1 MFSWVSTKNGILT
14 NKDAVAHVSPFDY
27 EKGLQMENT
36 YEYLGRT
43 KFVNDKIQVLMSQF
57 GQKYNIVLDSCQMVT
72 CKVAEAIIR
81 GVKGKEAGTSEEAAY
96 EREAFQ
102 ENLRIQ
108 TQMAVLG
115 MSALGI

>member
-1 MFSWVSTKNGILT
+1 V
-14 NKDAVAHVSPFDY
+14 
-27 EKGLQMENT
+27 
-36 YEYLGRT
+36 
-43 KFVNDKIQVLMSQF
+43 DKF
-57 GQKYNIVLDSCQMVT
+57 GQKYNIVLGNCQVVT

-81 GVKGKEAGTSEEAAY
+81 GVKGNEASTSEEAAY

-102 ENLRIQ
+102 ENSGIQ

>member
-1 MFSWVSTKNGILT
+1 M
-14 NKDAVAHVSPFDY
+14 
-27 EKGLQMENT
+27 
-36 YEYLGRT
+36 
-43 KFVNDKIQVLMSQF
+43 NDKIQVLSEFHWQFSSRVGCPKRCPQYLLITHIVSQF